1 MNGFKMK
8 LEIKQ
13 LVKNYGSFTALD
25 HISYTFENGI
35 YALLGPNG
43 AGKSTFMNI
52 LAMLL
57 KETQGEIILDGKP
70 LVKQKKSFLNML
82 GYMPQQQCL
91 YVTH

>member
-70 LVKQKKSFLNML
+70 LVKQKKSFLNMFRMRTL
-82 GYMPQQQCL
+82 CR
-91 YVTH
+91 